1 MTRTIRRFAL
11 VVSALM
17 VMVAATVA
25 AQEPSGAA
33 SAAGG
38 LFGAEMLH
46 DLVAAV
52 IYSILGIIILMIG
65 FKVLDIVT
73 PFDLNKEIAEDDNP
87 AAGVVVAG
95 MMIALGIIV
104 AAAIL

>member
-1 MTRTIRRFAL
+1 
-11 VVSALM
+11 M
-17 VMVAATVA
+17 VMVVGVVA
-25 AQEPSGAA
+25 AQEPSG
-33 SAAGG
+33 SANVARS

-46 DLVAAV
+46 DLIAAV
-52 IYSILGIIILMIG
+52 VYSILGIIILMIG